1 MAIGSDFTVDYTDK
15 KVTHTSG
22 TTVYTVNELYSWVMD
37 TFDELAQM
45 DDQVPMSA
53 QTPSAYTFINGWY
66 IDDDSMK
73 YLKEGAIETD
83 GWNSVVLIL
92 SLASGGYTNCV
103 AGDIGEVVTDDAAD
117 VGELLAYDNVL
128 RKWWIRDTN
137 THGAIVTGSTMD
149 IPTGAGAGTA
159 DGGSATGENLY
170 ANVYSLG
177 TIESAPAPQIYI
189 FQDGSAIAE
198 WSDLTNWDRGHLD
211 VLIKVKEAGTEID
224 GAVITVYA
232 RQAGDLFD
240 NFEIDLTAGGRNAVP
255 LSTSNDLN
263 DTTGSHYLFYDA
275 ESVAFTNNGDVITG
289 GTSEATAEQVSA
301 TDWGTTGVLEL
312 RGIKGTF
319 QDNETITDE
328 HTGSATSNG
337 TIGDTYIAYETETA
351 AFTTMDQTITGGTS
365 GAKRLL
371 KGVQDDGTDG
381 KLIMLVDTAQTGTD
395 KDKQYLAFSTA
406 EIIAGSTE
414 GSASADGVSTTVIA
428 GYSDVTIAFVN
439 GTATTG
445 GTTGTF
451 VENERVTFAGGSGV
465 LLKDASNVVTL
476 GDMTITAINGL
487 TITGDH
493 SGATCVASQNL
504 QSAHTMNKA
513 FEQGSDNPYDI
524 IVDCAGRPLSEV
536 YEYFKYVTEEDSPF
550 DMYTVVSGAIT
561 ILDGEEYIIA
571 YTGYSPKKVSPLGTF
586 AGGVLFG
593 AQGLWLVDMVA
604 TDSQNYQLI
613 DSDGDTNSPPNY
625 QSVAVTA
632 LVVGDRVAVFRTS
645 GGLVN
650 KAMYTM
656 SAQSSGIGTITVG
669 SAIDTDTPSA
679 GYVRVVDDSADTEQR
694 YEYTSWTGTVFTLA
708 GLTSVA
714 YTTSDTAYVP
724 YIDEQAAGT
733 SVSKSVIYVSDRT
746 VMIRVRIKGIIPFE
760 TTGTYGSTGISVAAI
775 RTTDSIV
782 T

>member
-1 MAIGSDFTVDYTDK
+1 MAIDSDFTVDYTDK

-22 TTVYTVNELYSWVMD
+22 TTVYTVNELYSWLMD
-37 TFDELAQM
+37 TFDELVQM

-83 GWNSVVLIL
+83 GWNGVVLVVN
-92 SLASGGYTNCV
+92 LASAGYAVCV
-103 AGDIGEVVTDDAAD
+103 GSDIGKNVTDDASD
-117 VGELLAYDNVL
+117 VGELLAYDNTL

-137 THGAIVTGSTMD
+137 SHGAIATGSTMD
-149 IPTGAGAGTA
+149 IPTGSGAGTA
-159 DGGSATGENLY
+159 DGGSATGENLW

-177 TIESAPAPQIYI
+177 TIESSPSPQIYI
-189 FQDGSAIAE
+189 FQDGSPLDE

-224 GAVITVYA
+224 SAVITVFA

-263 DTTGSHYLFYDA
+263 DTTASHYLLYDA
-275 ESVAFTNNGDVITG
+275 ESVAFTNNGDIITG
-289 GTSEATAEQVSA
+289 GTSEATAEQVSS
-301 TDWGTTGVLEL
+301 TDWGTTGILEI

-319 QDNETITDE
+319 QNNETITDE
-328 HTGSATSNG
+328 HTGSATTNG
-337 TIGDTYIAYETETA
+337 VVGDTYVAYDTETS
-351 AFTTMDQTITGGTS
+351 AFTTMDQTITGATS
-365 GAKRLL
+365 GAKRIL
-371 KGVQDDGTDG
+371 KGVQDDGTTG
-381 KLIMLVDTAQTGTD
+381 KLVMLVDTSKTGLD
-395 KDKQYLAFSTA
+395 KDKQYLSFTTG
-406 EIIAGSTE
+406 ETIAGSTE
-414 GSASADGVSTTVIA
+414 GSATADGASTTVVA

-451 VENERVTFAGGSGV
+451 VENERVTFTGGSGV
-465 LLKDASNVVTL
+465 ILKDASSVVTL
-476 GDMTITAINGL
+476 GNMTITAINGL

-524 IVDCAGRPLSEV
+524 IVDCASRGLSEV
-536 YEYFKYVTEEDSPF
+536 YEYFKYVTEEDSSF
-550 DMYTVVSGAIT
+550 DMYTVVSSTIT

-571 YTGYSPKKVSPLGTF
+571 YTGYAPKKVSPLGTF

-593 AQGLWLVDMVA
+593 AQGMWIIDMDSA
-604 TDSQNYQLI
+604 DSQNYQLI

-632 LVVGDRVAVFRTS
+632 LVSGDRVAVFRTS
-645 GGLVN
+645 AGAVN
-650 KAMYTM
+650 KAMYSMT
-656 SAQSSGIGTITVG
+656 SQGSGLGTITVG

-679 GYVRVVDDSADTEQR
+679 GYVRVVDDSAATEQR
-694 YEYTSWTGTVFTLA
+694 YAYTSWTGSVFTLS
-708 GLTSVA
+708 GITSVA
-714 YTTSDTAYVP
+714 YTTSDTVYVP
-724 YIDEQAAGT
+724 YIDEQSSGA

>member
-1 MAIGSDFTVDYTDK
+1 MAIGDDFTVDYTDK

-22 TTVYTVNELYSWVMD
+22 TTVYTVNALYSWLMD
-37 TFDELAQM
+37 TFDELVQM

-53 QTPSAYTFINGWY
+53 QTPSAYTFVNGWY

-92 SLASGGYTNCV
+92 DLASGGYVNCI
-103 AGDIGEVVTDDAAD
+103 AGDIGKVVTDDAAD
-117 VGELLAYDNVL
+117 VGELLAYDNTL

-137 THGAIVTGSTMD
+137 SHGAIATGSTMA
-149 IPTGAGAGTA
+149 ITTGTGAGTA

-170 ANVYSLG
+170 ANIYTLG
-177 TIESAPAPQIYI
+177 TIESLPAPQIYI
-189 FQDGSAIAE
+189 FQDGSALAE

-224 GAVITVYA
+224 GAVITVFA
-232 RQAGDLFD
+232 RQSGDLFD
-240 NFEIDLTAGGRNAVP
+240 NFEIDLSAGGRNAVP
-255 LSTSNDLN
+255 LSTSSDLN
-263 DTTGSHYLFYDA
+263 DTSGSHYLLFDTETSSFA
-275 ESVAFTNNGDVITG
+275 NVGDILTG
-289 GTSEATAEQVSA
+289 GTSEATAEIVA
-301 TDWGTTGVLEL
+301 VTDWGTTGVLTL

-319 QDNETITDE
+319 QNNETITDG
-328 HTGSATSNG
+328 HSGSATSNG
-337 TIGDTYIAYETETA
+337 TVGDTYIAYDTETV

-371 KGVQDDGTDG
+371 KGVQDDGTTG
-381 KLIMLVDTAQTGTD
+381 KLVMLVDTSQTGAN
-395 KDKQYLAFSTA
+395 KDKQYLAFSTG
-406 EIIAGSTE
+406 ETITGSTE
-414 GSASADGVSTTVIA
+414 GSADADGASTTVAA
-428 GYSDVTIAFVN
+428 GYSDVTITFVN
-439 GTATTG
+439 GTATTS

-451 VENERVTFAGGSGV
+451 VENERVTFAGGSGI
-465 LLKDASNVVTL
+465 LLKDASSVVTL
-476 GDMTITAINGL
+476 GNMTITAINGL

-513 FEQGSDNPYDI
+513 FEQGSDNPYDV
-524 IVDCAGRPLSEV
+524 IVDCAGRQLSEV
-536 YEYFKYVTEEDSPF
+536 YEYFKYVTQEDSTF
-550 DMYTVVSGAIT
+550 AMYTVEFSTIT

-571 YTGYSPKKVSPLGTF
+571 HTAYAPKKASPLGTF
-586 AGGVLFG
+586 AGGKLFG
-593 AQGLWLVDMVA
+593 PRGLWVIDMH
-604 TDSQNYQLI
+604 TDDSQNYQLI
-613 DSDGDTNSPPNY
+613 DSDGDTNNPPNY
-625 QSVAVTA
+625 QSIAVTA
-632 LVVGDRVAVFRTS
+632 LVSGDRVAVFRTS
-645 GGLVN
+645 AGAVN

-656 SAQSSGIGTITVG
+656 TTQGAGIGTITVG
-669 SAIDTDTPSA
+669 SAISSDTPSA
-679 GYVRVVDDSADTEQR
+679 GYIRVVDDSADTEQR
-694 YEYTSWTGTVFTLA
+694 YEYTSWTGSVFTLS
-708 GLTSVA
+708 GVTSVA

-724 YIDEQAAGT
+724 YIDEQASGA

-760 TTGTYGSTGISVAAI
+760 TTGTYGSTGLSVAAI

>member
-1 MAIGSDFTVDYTDK
+1 MAIGDDFTVDYTDK

-22 TTVYTVNELYSWVMD
+22 TTVYTANALYSWLMD
-37 TFDELAQM
+37 TFDELTQL

-53 QTPSAYTFINGWY
+53 QTPSAYTLVNGWY
-66 IDDDSMK
+66 MDDDSMK

-83 GWNSVVLIL
+83 GWNNVVLIL
-92 SLASGGYTNCV
+92 NLASGGYTNCV
-103 AGDIGEVVTDDAAD
+103 AGDVGKVVTDDASD
-117 VGELLAYDNVL
+117 VGELLAYDNTL

-137 THGAIVTGSTMD
+137 THGAISTGSTMD

-170 ANVYSLG
+170 ANVYTLG
-177 TIESAPAPQIYI
+177 TIESAPSPQIYI
-189 FQDGSAIAE
+189 FQDGAAIAE

-224 GAVITVYA
+224 GAVITVFA

-263 DTTGSHYLFYDA
+263 DTTGSHYLLYDA
-275 ESVAFTNNGDVITG
+275 ESSPFVNVGDIITG
-289 GTSEATAEQVSA
+289 GTSTATAELVA
-301 TDWGTTGVLEL
+301 VTDWGTTGILTL

-328 HTGSATSNG
+328 HSGSATSNG
-337 TIGDTYIAYETETA
+337 TVGDTYLAYDTETVG
-351 AFTTMDQTITGGTS
+351 FTTMDQTITGGTS

-381 KLIMLVDTAQTGTD
+381 KLVMQVDTSQTGAN
-395 KDKQYLAFSTA
+395 KDKQYLAFSNDET
-406 EIIAGSTE
+406 IAGSTE
-414 GSASADGVSTTVIA
+414 GSATSDGVSTTVIS

-451 VENERVTFAGGSGV
+451 VENERVTFSGGEGV
-465 LLKDASNVVTL
+465 LLKDASNTVTL
-476 GDMTITAINGL
+476 GNMTITAINGL

-524 IVDCAGRPLSEV
+524 IIDCADRALSEV
-536 YEYFKYVTEEDSPF
+536 YEYFKYVTEEDSSF
-550 DMYTVVSGAIT
+550 DMYTVVSGTIT

-571 YTGYSPKKVSPLGTF
+571 YTGYSPKKASPLGTF

-593 AQGLWLVDMVA
+593 ARGLWLIDMA
-604 TDSQNYQLI
+604 SADLQNYQVI
-613 DSDGDTNSPPNY
+613 DSDDDTNSPPNY

-632 LVVGDRVAVFRTS
+632 LVAGDRVAVFRTS

-656 SAQSSGIGTITVG
+656 TAQGSGIGTITVD
-669 SAIDTDTPSA
+669 SAIDTDTPST
-679 GYVRVVDDSADTEQR
+679 GYVRVVDDSAGTEQR
-694 YEYTSWTGTVFTLA
+694 YAYTSWTGSVFTLS
-708 GLTSVA
+708 GTTSVA

-724 YIDEQAAGT
+724 YIDEQASTT
-733 SVSKSVIYVSDRT
+733 SISKSVIYASDRT

-760 TTGTYGSTGISVAAI
+760 TTGTYGSTGLSVAAI